1 MWQFTRPVPCCSAT
15 QSRAAKA
22 RGAATISA
30 GLIAL
35 EPGTTSFFC
44 IRHASFFIHPM
55 IRADQLLSRYGYCS
69 RREAAAWLKA
79 GRVTRDGLPV
89 LKPEQRVEPAA
100 VLVDGAPVEFP
111 HGLLVAF
118 HKPAGVACSHNP
130 AEAPLI
136 YDLLPPRWLNRQPP
150 PQTVGRLD
158 RETSGLILLT
168 DDGALLHRLTSPR
181 HDVMKTYEVS
191 VDTDI
196 SSELQAIFAAG
207 TLLLRGEDKPCL
219 PADLEVLKPRTAR
232 LHIREGK
239 YHQVRRMF
247 ASQGCTVTALH
258 RTRVGRVE
266 LGNLAA
272 GHWREVAADEV

>member
-1 MWQFTRPVPCCSAT
+1 MLR
-15 QSRAAKA
+15 
-22 RGAATISA
+22 
-30 GLIAL
+30 L
-35 EPGTTSFFC
+35 
-44 IRHASFFIHPM
+44 
-55 IRADQLLSRYGYCS
+55 DQLLSRYGYCS
-69 RREAAAWLKA
+69 RREASAWVKA
-79 GRVTRDGLPV
+79 GRVTVNGLP
-89 LKPEQRVEPAA
+89 LQKSEQRVDPAA
-100 VLVDGAPVEFP
+100 VRVDGAPVEFP

-118 HKPAGVACSHNP
+118 HKPAGVACSHN
-130 AEAPLI
+130 ATESPLI
-136 YDLLPPRWLNRQPP
+136 YDLLPPRWLSRQPP

-181 HDVMKTYEVS
+181 HDVVKTYEVT

-196 SSELQAIFAAG
+196 PDGLVALFAAG
-207 TLLLRGEDKPCL
+207 TLTLRGEDKPCL
-219 PADLEVLKPRTAR
+219 PAELEVLTPRTAR

-272 GHWREVAADEV
+272 GEWREVTNADV